1 MTGILRRH
9 ETENVTEG
17 IRLYKD
23 RGRGWSDV
31 VASWGMPSALEVG
44 RGRKNHHLD
53 YWEEVWPWPTLI
65 VDARLLISKRKC
77 SYCRSSQFGVV

>member
-31 VASWGMPSALEVG
+31 VTSWEMPEGPGGWKRQEESPSGLLGRSLALA
-44 RGRKNHHLD
+44 HLD
-53 YWEEVWPWPTLI
+53 N
-65 VDARLLISKRKC
+65 
-77 SYCRSSQFGVV
+77 